1 MKGALAIV
9 DAFSTGRHLAPVLRG
24 RGWTCLHV
32 QSLENPPGFIAG
44 SFVAT
49 DFSTTL
55 VHTGDV
61 SELAQA
67 LRNHG
72 VQAIVPGCEMGV
84 PLCDVLND
92 TLGLPWNQAATTT
105 LRRNKYS
112 MLEAVR
118 QHGLRAPAQRLVSAR
133 ADLDAWLRERQAGE
147 YPIVVK
153 PADSSGTDGVVFCD
167 TPAETVAA
175 VDSLLG
181 RTNLM
186 GLPNDEVL
194 VQTFLRGTEWVVNT
208 VSWQSRHRVTDIW
221 RLQKCR
227 VDGAGFIYDYDQL
240 MPRTGADQNALVD
253 YVRHVLD
260 AVGVEYGPAHTEVM
274 LTGDGPVLIEVG
286 ARAQGAIDPTAT
298 LHGAG
303 TNQLVELANALEAP
317 ARFTSETPETAALR
331 AQVLLVQ
338 LITRT
343 PGVVHDLPLVR
354 ALKRLPT
361 HFSSHLAVQV
371 GDTVRPTI
379 DLFSSPGW
387 VYLAGP
393 DVNALFRDYRIVRRL
408 EHRGIEVRAG

>member
-1 MKGALAIV
+1 MKGPLAIV
-9 DAFSTGRHLAPVLRG
+9 DAYSTGRHLAPVLRD

-32 QSLENPPGFIAG
+32 QSLEDPPDFIAG
-44 SFVAT
+44 SFVAA
-49 DFSTTL
+49 DFSTNL
-55 VHTGDV
+55 VHTGDL
-61 SELAQA
+61 SGLAQA
-67 LRNHG
+67 LRNHD

-92 TLGLPWNQAATTT
+92 TLGLPWNQAATTS

-118 QHGLRAPAQRLVSAR
+118 QNGLRAPAQRLVSTR
-133 ADLDAWLRERQAGE
+133 ADLDPWLCERQAHE

-153 PADSSGTDGVVFCD
+153 PVNSSGTDGVVFCGS
-167 TPAETVAA
+167 PAETVVA
-175 VDSLLG
+175 VDRLIG
-181 RTNLM
+181 QTNLM
-186 GLPNDEVL
+186 GLPNAEVL

-208 VSWQSRHRVTDIW
+208 VSWQGRHRVTDMW
-221 RLQKCR
+221 RLQKRR

-260 AVGVEYGPAHTEVM
+260 AIGVEYGPAHTEVM

-298 LHGAG
+298 LLGAG
-303 TNQLVELANALEAP
+303 TNQLVELANALEDP
-317 ARFTSETPETAALR
+317 ARFSSETAETPALR
-331 AQVLLVQ
+331 AHVLLVQ
-338 LITRT
+338 LITRD
-343 PGVVHDLPLVR
+343 PGVVQDMPLVR

-361 HFSSHLAVQV
+361 YFSSHIAVRI
-371 GDTVRPTI
+371 GDRLRPTV
-379 DLFSSPGW
+379 DLFSSPGY

-393 DVNALFRDYRIVRRL
+393 DVNALFEDYRTVRRL
-408 EHRGIEVRAG
+408 ELRGIATG